1 MEHVAIDL
9 GGRKSQ
15 ICVRG
20 SDGSVIEETRLDTLE
35 LKEYL
40 ATRPKSRVVVETCAE
55 AFRVADAAL
64 ALGHEARVVPA
75 TLVRTLGVG
84 ARRTKTDRRDAQ
96 TLSEVSCRIDLPSV
110 HIPSST
116 SRARKTESGM
126 REVLLNSRTMVINS
140 VRGWLRGQAR
150 RVPSGRAET
159 FSTRVRSVLGAEIP
173 SYVERQLHVLETLNT
188 EIEAADESMGALAE
202 ADDTCRRLMSV
213 PGIGPVTAVRF
224 VAALDQVG
232 RFSSAHQVES
242 YLGLVPG
249 ESSSSERQHRLGITK
264 AGPSALR
271 RTLVQAAWSLRS
283 RCKKPSAI
291 PLQLWAHRIELRRGK
306 QIATIA
312 LARKLAGILYAVW
325 RDETEYDG
333 SKGAKM
339 VL

>member
-20 SDGSVIEETRLDTLE
+20 SDGSVIQETRLDTLE

-40 ATRPKSRVVVETCAE
+40 ATRPRSRVVVETCAE

-75 TLVRTLGVG
+75 SLVRTLGVG

-116 SRARKTESGM
+116 SRARKAESGM

-150 RVPSGRAET
+150 RVPAGRAET
-159 FSTRVRSVLGAEIP
+159 FSTRVRSVLGSEIP
-173 SYVERQLHVLETLNT
+173 SYVERQLRILEVLDT
-188 EIEAADESMGALAE
+188 EIEAADESMGVLAE
-202 ADDTCRRLMSV
+202 ADDACRRLMSV

-271 RTLVQAAWSLRS
+271 RTSCR
-283 RCKKPSAI
+283 
-291 PLQLWAHRIELRRGK
+291 RRGRCGV
-306 QIATIA
+306 A
-312 LARKLAGILYAVW
+312 ARSHLQYRCSYGPTGSSCA
-325 RDETEYDG
+325 EG
-333 SKGAKM
+333 SKSQR
-339 VL
+339 